1 VTSLRSCERRQR
13 TVTRPC
19 YLRYV
24 VEGLDNE
31 KENTHTYVGK
41 LAIFEYE
48 EIVLLAELREGVD
61 EGMIEVLDD
70 VDVSLVAQKKYVS
83 VRVVA
88 QPEGRGSAL
97 TMQTKGPTTSTI
109 AMKSAFAVTSTL
121 TQRFDCLR

>member
-1 VTSLRSCERRQR
+1 VKR
-13 TVTRPC
+13 
-19 YLRYV
+19 
-24 VEGLDNE
+24 LDNGE
-31 KENTHTYVGK
+31 EDAHTYVGK
-41 LAIFEYE
+41 LAILEDE
-48 EIVLLAELREGVD
+48 KIVLFAELREGAD

-70 VDVSLVAQKKYVS
+70 VDVSLAARKKYVS